1 MARTEQASHPLL
13 QPGDTIAIVAGS
25 GQLPIDLAKHLRD
38 QGIPPLVVMV
48 EGEAAPELSEFDHET
63 IALEEFPGF
72 LPLLRRRKVTH
83 AVFAGGI
90 GRRPRLRDLKLTFAF
105 LTFIPRALM
114 ALKRGDDGLLRT
126 IAGVVEG
133 QGIKVLGAHQIMP
146 DLLAK
151 AGSMTRVAPTKA
163 DFADIRA
170 AEEAALAIGLLD
182 IGQAAVA
189 VGGRAIALEGIEGTE
204 GLLQRVKDL
213 RSHGRIAGRKRGVL
227 AKCSKPGQE
236 ERLDLPTIGPQT
248 VRAAHEAGLAGIA
261 VEAGHS
267 LVVDFG
273 KVVEE
278 ADRFGMFVFGLARE
292 DGR

>member
-25 GQLPIDLAKHLRD
+25 GQLPIDLANHLRD

-126 IAGVVEG
+126 IASVVEG
-133 QGIKVLGAHQIMP
+133 
-146 DLLAK
+146 LAK
-151 AGSMTRVAPTKA
+151 AGNMTRVAPTKA

-227 AKCSKPGQE
+227 AKCAKPGQE